1 MDITKLVEEINALVE
16 DELVDDFEDIEVSDV
31 NFEDDQP
38 EEIADNAEANS
49 MTDELDA
56 KTKISRALD
65 VFEDAVEDFKG
76 AVFTEIDLIKDA
88 DLSSLVENLTQ
99 LVQDM
104 RSTLAG
110 NNVEPEL
117 IKDDEEVENELTDD
131 NSEEEAE
138 EEEVRELNFDDEA
151 SLDLFPEE

>member
-31 NFEDDQP
+31 NFEDEQP
-38 EEIADNAEANS
+38 EELADNAEANS

-117 IKDDEEVENELTDD
+117 IKDNEEVENELTDD
-131 NSEEEAE
+131 NSEEEA